1 MPSKADGKEDGVTRP
16 SEMPANLKCIRQLGK
31 GAFGTV
37 YLCEDTDSGEQ
48 VAVKHVKDACRQG
61 KSILREI
68 RLLAR
73 LHHENLLHL
82 IDMPAVNGPDFQDIF
97 LVLPYMPADLHKVI
111 HGKQSLSDKHV
122 QAMMCQ
128 ILRGLA
134 FLHASGV
141 AHRDLKP
148 ANILLQS
155 DCSLKICDFGLA
167 RGDMPDP
174 ESEEQEQACGVL
186 TEYVVTRWY
195 RAPEVML
202 LPKQY
207 TSALDLWSAGCILFE
222 IVGRKVLFP
231 GKNHV
236 DMVRKIAEVLG
247 NPPDSEIEWL
257 PKSTDA
263 YRFLR
268 QVCPQGKGN
277 TFENLYPS
285 AKPDCLALGQDLLK
299 WDPDKRLT
307 ATEALLHPYLKS
319 FKQKDTDLPY
329 EPFDWSFDNFKRSSA
344 NVRERLYQECSRFH
358 PEILSR
364 DKTDTPKA
372 APEQESKQSTP
383 RGSRRSSTPP
393 LVQGSARSSTPPVA
407 QGSAR
412 SSTPPAAQGSAP
424 RGTSKERDKSPARR
438 SVTPPK
444 RSGRSVTP
452 PAKSGESRVSRLVRA
467 ITPPRAGSRSV
478 TPPGGKG
485 KESATGRTA
494 TPPRSSVSAER
505 PSSRRKSREPSSG
518 YPSDGPK
525 LPVVPGR

>member
-1 MPSKADGKEDGVTRP
+1 MPEKDEGAVTRPAEMPSK
-16 SEMPANLKCIRQLGK
+16 LKCIRQLGK

-37 YLCEDTDSGEQ
+37 YLCEDTTTGEQ

-73 LHHENLLHL
+73 LNHENLLHL
-82 IDMPAVNGPDFQDIF
+82 IDFPAVAGPDFADIF

-134 FLHASGV
+134 FLHAAGV

-174 ESEEQEQACGVL
+174 ESEADEQACGVL

-207 TSALDLWSAGCILFE
+207 TSALDVWSAGCILFE

-236 DMVRKIAEVLG
+236 DMVRRIAEVLG
-247 NPPDSEIEWL
+247 SPDDSEIAWL

-268 QVCPQGKGN
+268 QVCPQSKGT
-277 TFENLYPS
+277 TFAELFPS
-285 AKPDCLALGQDLLK
+285 AKPDALDLGENLLK
-299 WDPDKRLT
+299 WDPEKRLS
-307 ATEALLHPYLKS
+307 ASEALLHGYLKG
-319 FKQKDTDLPY
+319 FKQKDTDLPF

-358 PEILSR
+358 PEILTR
-364 DKTDTPKA
+364 DKAKGPPVSPESAASERTSERTTPRG
-372 APEQESKQSTP
+372 ERTTP

-393 LVQGSARSSTPPVA
+393 VAAVASGASKDSKDRDSTP
-407 QGSAR
+407 R
-412 SSTPPAAQGSAP
+412 RDSTPTKEKKRSVTPTRSGGPVSRLVRSITP
-424 RGTSKERDKSPARR
+424 TRSGTR
-438 SVTPPK
+438 SVTPPN
-444 RSGRSVTP
+444 
-452 PAKSGESRVSRLVRA
+452 RA
-467 ITPPRAGSRSV
+467 SKD
-478 TPPGGKG
+478 GKG
-485 KESATGRTA
+485 ASERGL
-494 TPPRSSVSAER
+494 TPPRSGASSER
-505 PSSRRKSREPSSG
+505 PSSRRKERSTPDSGG
-518 YPSDGPK
+518 YPS
-525 LPVVPGR
+525 R